1 MTETINLLDEPINK
15 GSFAAAAAALAVA
28 TTGCAASSQETVP
41 FQLCFQ
47 LNHLMRLTR
56 EHTLQSKPGEQDHV
70 SKKHSGERIP
80 KNK

>member
-15 GSFAAAAAALAVA
+15 GGFAAAAALAVA

-47 LNHLMRLTR
+47 LNHLMRWTR

-70 SKKHSGERIP
+70 SKKHSSERIP